1 MLLIGLR
8 RWFSPGDGGDRPLPE
23 PVGQRPATK
32 ALHEVG
38 ALAQSS
44 AGRGGL
50 VTGLGW
56 AGGLLQRP
64 GGDRRR
70 HRDRVTLEPH
80 AA

>member
-1 MLLIGLR
+1 MVLVGLR
-8 RWFSPGDGGDRPLPE
+8 RLLSPGDGGNWPLPE

-38 ALAQSS
+38 ALAQPP

-50 VTGLGW
+50 IARLGA

-64 GGDRRR
+64 ANDWCR
-70 HRDRVTLEPH
+70 HRDQR
-80 AA
+80 